1 MGRGHVPV
9 VCAVAAVQPLDAR
22 WRRRSGQRSDGW
34 RVGVGGG
41 GSMTLSGGGG
51 SVGIVVEVDRMRGGR
66 LRERQKRVVA
76 ENEIRAVNLLFF
88 SEGVGGM

>member
-1 MGRGHVPV
+1 
-9 VCAVAAVQPLDAR
+9 
-22 WRRRSGQRSDGW
+22 
-34 RVGVGGG
+34 
-41 GSMTLSGGGG
+41 MTLSGGGG